1 MADDAK
7 TPVAIRI
14 TRPYDNEDAFLARE
28 LDTVTKTSIVLLGAQ
43 PRPQGV
49 VLRFELALATGVPLV
64 RGEGRVVAYKERA
77 FEDSPGLTLRFTRLD
92 SRSKALVDKAAAMR
106 DARSRPSQTP
116 VPPSASMPPA
126 VHASAAGGP
135 PSSVAAPPPPES
147 STVLSDS
154 DLELTHAEAPRAK
167 SNRPPPLPAS
177 ATGRPPARPASRF
190 PPPLPP
196 PVIAVAPTA
205 SIPRSTGGLLDLES
219 THAEA
224 PRSKRSERPVA
235 RDATTAPPADRDGLL
250 QRLRVRAKTLD
261 EDQIR
266 AILEKPKR

>member
-14 TRPYDNEDAFLARE
+14 TRPYEDEDAFLARE
-28 LDTVTKTSIVLLGAQ
+28 LDTLTKTSVVLLGAQ

-49 VLRFELALATGVPLV
+49 VLRFELALATGAPLV

-92 SRSKALVDKAAAMR
+92 SRSKALIDKAAAMR

-116 VPPSASMPPA
+116 LPPSTSPASPPPLQTFPA
-126 VHASAAGGP
+126 PP
-135 PSSVAAPPPPES
+135 PSPQPPPPES
-147 STVLSDS
+147 SSTALSDS
-154 DLELTHAEAPRAK
+154 DLESTLAEAPRAK

-177 ATGRPPARPASRF
+177 ATGRPPMRPASRV
-190 PPPLPP
+190 PPPMIG
-196 PVIAVAPTA
+196 IAPQP
-205 SIPRSTGGLLDLES
+205 PRSSTSALDLEA

-224 PRSKRSERPVA
+224 PKAKRSERPPSPSSE
-235 RDATTAPPADRDGLL
+235 APGDRDGLL

-266 AILEKPKR
+266 AILAKPKR

>member
-1 MADDAK
+1 VADDAK

-116 VPPSASMPPA
+116 LPRAPSLTPPEPMSPASPPA
-126 VHASAAGGP
+126 P
-135 PSSVAAPPPPES
+135 PAPPES
-147 STVLSDS
+147 STALSDS

-167 SNRPPPLPAS
+167 SNRPPPLPPS

-196 PVIAVAPTA
+196 PVIALAPAPPSARSA
-205 SIPRSTGGLLDLES
+205 SGAAFDLES

-224 PRSKRSERPVA
+224 PRSKRSELA
-235 RDATTAPPADRDGLL
+235 RDAIAPPDRDDLL

-266 AILEKPKR
+266 AILDKPKR

>member
-14 TRPYDNEDAFLARE
+14 TRPYDDEDAFLARE

-49 VLRFELALATGVPLV
+49 VLRFELALATGAPLV

-116 VPPSASMPPA
+116 LPPSPSM
-126 VHASAAGGP
+126 VS
-135 PSSVAAPPPPES
+135 PPPPKGFPIPPPAES
-147 STVLSDS
+147 SSTMLSDS

-177 ATGRPPARPASRF
+177 ATGRPPPVRPASRV
-190 PPPLPP
+190 PPPK
-196 PVIAVAPTA
+196 IGVAPQAPRA
-205 SIPRSTGGLLDLES
+205 STKAFDLES

-224 PRSKRSERPVA
+224 PSSKRSERPPA
-235 RDATTAPPADRDGLL
+235 PSNTAPADRDGLL
-250 QRLRVRAKTLD
+250 EKLRVRAKTLD

-266 AILEKPKR
+266 AILAKPKR